1 MKVCKQIILS
11 LEQHLTL
18 LFVEI
23 VLHQSTGVI
32 YLACSSPYS
41 RSHWIPAIN
50 SLNATG
56 ASNDDYVATYD
67 PATSQ
72 VSRLTTPDF
81 NNGRG
86 LSLHGMDV
94 VSSSSDPQELFIYLV
109 NHRIP
114 LGDRSAEQIGAD
126 SVIEVFKTTV
136 GGDALTHIK
145 TVENPIIVTPNDVV
159 GSADGKSFY
168 FTNDHDA
175 KVGLV
180 SFLAYVPV
188 HRQLRDGPYR

>member
-1 MKVCKQIILS
+1 M
-11 LEQHLTL
+11 
-18 LFVEI
+18 
-23 VLHQSTGVI
+23 
-32 YLACSSPYS
+32 
-41 RSHWIPAIN
+41 
-50 SLNATG
+50 NATG
-56 ASNDDYVATYD
+56 ASNEDYVATYD

-94 VSSSSDPQELFIYLV
+94 VPSSSDPQELFIYLV

-114 LGDRSAEQIGAD
+114 LGDRSAEKTGAD
-126 SVIEVFKTTV
+126 SVIEIFKTTV
-136 GGDALTHIK
+136 GEKTLTHIK
-145 TVENPIIVTPNDVV
+145 TVEDTVIVTPNDVV

-168 FTNDHDA
+168 FTNDNDA

-180 SFLAYVPV
+180 CFLLYPF
-188 HRQLRDGPYR
+188 HHQLLRDGPYR

>member
-1 MKVCKQIILS
+1 M
-11 LEQHLTL
+11 
-18 LFVEI
+18 
-23 VLHQSTGVI
+23 TGVQTCALPI
-32 YLACSSPYS
+32 LACSSLHS
-41 RSHWIPAIN
+41 RSHWIPSIG

-56 ASNDDYVATYD
+56 ASNEDYIATYD

-72 VSRLTTPDF
+72 VFRLSTPDF

-94 VSSSSDPQELFIYLV
+94 VPSSSDPQELFIYLV

-126 SVIEVFKTTV
+126 SVIEIFKTTV
-136 GGDALTHIK
+136 GGTALTHIK
-145 TVENPIIVTPNDVV
+145 TVEDPIIFTPNDIV

-168 FTNDHDA
+168 FTNDNGV

-180 SFLAYVPV
+180 SFLSYPLHPQLPV
-188 HRQLRDGPYR
+188 LRDGPYR